1 MGLDLTLY
9 ALHKKE
15 KDDISCEYS
24 STNSHRILKLIKKSG
39 YKKEILY
46 GSSQKM
52 EIILSK
58 KETSKLNKLLLTKI
72 QKLERILIASRLKLS
87 GKPLNYQLIDNR
99 QVQLMDS
106 LDKIE
111 FYTKLLLMLWKRRLK
126 VNY

>member
-9 ALHKKE
+9 AFQTKE
-15 KDDISCEYS
+15 KDDLTGEYS
-24 STNSHRILKLIKKSG
+24 STKAHMILKLIKKSG

-46 GSSQKM
+46 GTCSKM

-58 KETSKLNKLLLTKI
+58 KETSQLNKLLLKKI
-72 QKLERILIASRLKLS
+72 KKLENNLIALRLKLS
-87 GKPLNYQLIDNR
+87 GEALSYLLVNNR
-99 QVQLMDS
+99 KNQLMDS

-126 VNY
+126 VVY